1 MKRWTGAALV
11 GALAVH
17 AIAAYG
23 APLPGGGEW
32 TLSGGMEYSSGSY
45 GGAAST
51 NILYLPFSAQYATPG
66 YRFKVTVP
74 VIRVDGPPGV
84 VYNIG
89 NLHPRTR
96 TGANTTTH
104 MGLGDVLLQGSVNVY
119 AANARRTLIDV
130 TGKVKLGSADRNK
143 NLGTGENDYFV
154 QVDASETVGR
164 NTWFGSLGYAVLGDP
179 PGVNLKNAPYLTV
192 GASHRLEPDLSA
204 GAALYTRD
212 AVVDGGDSQQEV
224 RAFLTRHVDRHRT
237 VQAYALLGLANASPD
252 YGMGAT
258 FSYQY

>member
-74 VIRVDGPPGV
+74 VIRVDGPPRRRLQHRKSASAHAHGRE
-84 VYNIG
+84 
-89 NLHPRTR
+89 HHDPH
-96 TGANTTTH
+96 GA
-104 MGLGDVLLQGSVNVY
+104 
-119 AANARRTLIDV
+119 R
-130 TGKVKLGSADRNK
+130 
-143 NLGTGENDYFV
+143 
-154 QVDASETVGR
+154 
-164 NTWFGSLGYAVLGDP
+164 
-179 PGVNLKNAPYLTV
+179 
-192 GASHRLEPDLSA
+192 
-204 GAALYTRD
+204 
-212 AVVDGGDSQQEV
+212 
-224 RAFLTRHVDRHRT
+224 
-237 VQAYALLGLANASPD
+237 
-252 YGMGAT
+252 
-258 FSYQY
+258 